1 MRLHTLTGPVASLA
15 IPILVTAC
23 MNSPEVSKQQLAD
36 STSMRSEPVS
46 MSIALQGHLK
56 QYVLT
61 QRTMF
66 YSDFTYDSKGR
77 QATVWTYNQ
86 RSGEG
91 KDETPQTVFTYDD
104 QNRLVKVEEGDFSV
118 NSSTGALV
126 ASSIIRRCELSYN
139 GLTVTAKATLLPAST
154 GNNVETLYDLD
165 KAGHI
170 IKQTQRFADG
180 TKNEKVYLYLN
191 DNVVQQDMT
200 VTNGAGA
207 ITSRTRDKY
216 EYDSSPNPLR
226 GLISQGGLV
235 NVQTY
240 LSKNNVVKVVS
251 ENLSTTDA
259 SVVLSSTGST
269 YQYSFTNGGLPA
281 SYQAG
286 TIQGLF
292 VYDQ

>member
-1 MRLHTLTGPVASLA
+1 
-15 IPILVTAC
+15 
-23 MNSPEVSKQQLAD
+23 
-36 STSMRSEPVS
+36 